1 MWWFLRDRLS
11 QAVISLLIATFVFCV
26 LVLRRMDAA
35 TAGPASQVSLT
46 VAVLLTVV
54 TVLHIVDH
62 DGEPTGR
69 RRAARAR
76 RRCQPSARRVQSGH
90 RPSAGPDRREERHDT
105 QSATRTSRRI
115 RPASR
120 P

>member
-1 MWWFLRDRLS
+1 MWSSMRDRLS
-11 QAVISLLIATFVFCV
+11 KAVIGLLIATFFFCV
-26 LVLRRMDAA
+26 PVLHRMGAA
-35 TAGPASQVSLT
+35 TADLAPQVSLT

-54 TVLHIVDH
+54 TVPHIVDH

-90 RPSAGPDRREERHDT
+90 RPSAGPDRREERHDP
-105 QSATRTSRRI
+105 QSAERTSRRI
-115 RPASR
+115 RPAPRS
-120 P
+120 